1 MYSNPAPNFCLMTGL
16 NMSNFGSHVATRSAN
31 KVQSVWD
38 SNYEDMI
45 SFLNGRGMK
54 SGFDLSSQLL
64 SSSTFGSAWHIG
76 INAND
81 QVEISSDAPFRIR
94 YYSTTTIVSSSDVL
108 GFGNTF
114 IHYSGGATIGSP
126 LLTYAA
132 TAPNEWIR
140 GEIIAFAYEIEQV
153 GGSGSFLFNFIG
165 GAQDL
170 IVACRVRGNGDIDD
184 GSNTLEQ
191 ADITAVSGSDT
202 RWYVDNEGYVVN
214 SSLSVA
220 ALTWNDTS
228 FRDFLGFTGNETTTS
243 INGYTVLKASNFCS
257 SVLVPTRPYQA
268 FHNGV
273 ENVSEFRRKISGGYT
288 SNTIG
293 NYTFNQLAFDLD
305 ARLDSIDLY
314 QHFINKFI
322 PLCAAGERINFY
334 QVLGDSRRMLIEAD
348 ANAEQPAH
356 DLIYTSSRNGF
367 EGRIRASM
375 ITSDYNLVF
384 PRNMR
389 RRVPI
394 SMRFESLNE

>member
-1 MYSNPAPNFCLMTGL
+1 
-16 NMSNFGSHVATRSAN
+16 MSSYNSHVATRSAN
-31 KVQSVWD
+31 KVQDTWLS
-38 SNYEDMI
+38 SYEDMI
-45 SFLNGRGMK
+45 SFLNGRGMATGK
-54 SGFDLSSQLL
+54 DLSANLL
-64 SSSTFGSAWHIG
+64 ASSNFGSAWHIG
-76 INAND
+76 INASD
-81 QVEISSDAPFRIR
+81 QIEVSSDVTFRIR
-94 YYSTTTIVSSSDVL
+94 YNSSTSITSSADVL
-108 GFGNTF
+108 GIGTDWIN
-114 IHYSGGATIGSP
+114 YSGSATIGSP
-126 LLTYAA
+126 LLSYAA

-140 GEIIAFAYEIEQV
+140 GEIIAFSYEVEQI
-153 GGSGSFLFNFIG
+153 GGSGSFLFNFTG

-184 GSNTLEQ
+184 GSDTLEQ
-191 ADITAVSGSDT
+191 ADITAVSGGDS

-214 SSLSVA
+214 SSLSVS

-228 FRDFLGFTGNETTTS
+228 FRDFLGFTGNETTTL

-288 SNTIG
+288 SNTLG

-305 ARLDSIDLY
+305 SRLDSIDLY
-314 QHFINKFI
+314 QHFIYKFI

-356 DLIYTSSRNGF
+356 DLVYTSSRNGF
-367 EGRIRASM
+367 EGRVRASM
-375 ITSDYNLVF
+375 ITSDYNLAF

-389 RRVPI
+389 RRVPV